1 MNQFMMNKS
10 CIYFFKM
17 YKMKANGQIMHPYF
31 VLGPNSY
38 DIWFQML
45 KKKILFEYFVTTML

>member
-1 MNQFMMNKS
+1 MNKS

-31 VLGPNSY
+31 VLGPNSH